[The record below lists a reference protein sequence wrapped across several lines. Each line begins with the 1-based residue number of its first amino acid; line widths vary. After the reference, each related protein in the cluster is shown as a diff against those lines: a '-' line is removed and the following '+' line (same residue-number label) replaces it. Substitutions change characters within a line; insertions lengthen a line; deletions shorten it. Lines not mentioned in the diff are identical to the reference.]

1 VPNTDFPAGGN
12 PCPAA
17 GSSTNLVIQ
26 GSKSG
31 FAYGVC
37 EQNGVEVWGV
47 QAAQPGQLSPSV
59 VGAVGGYIASS
70 SVGVSNGR
78 PTAYFDSAIFLPFA
92 DDGFRSPGSGDDT
105 GATCPGLI
113 GPLPLLPACP
123 DPSLILHP
131 ERLLSVQAI
140 DVGTGSIIW
149 RAPAA
154 PSYAATT
161 YSNGVVFAASTTTF
175 TDNAYDANT
184 GVPLWHFPLGAA
196 VASGTAIVGNSVYV
210 GSGLS
215 EGQIGSSTVPP
226 GSNGIWKFSTTA
238 GGTTTTTTT
247 TAPGTSSASGSIS
260 IVKSVCGTESATNC
274 SDGGSGPWTSSVF
287 LASGDTA
294 YWKVTVTNNSQA
306 ALDGVTISDPLVP
319 GCGSSIAPF
328 TMAGGASATFYCSSP
343 NVTSSFTNVAS
354 AQYTGQGGV
363 APSSSAQVSVV
374 GPQTASSSGSGGAV
388 GGAVNPAVP
397 ASAAPPVTN

>member
-1 VPNTDFPAGGN
+1 MNRALFECHRT
-12 PCPAA
+12 
-17 GSSTNLVIQ
+17 SL
-26 GSKSG
+26 
-31 FAYGVC
+31 
-37 EQNGVEVWGV
+37 
-47 QAAQPGQLSPSV
+47 
-59 VGAVGGYIASS
+59 VGAVGGYIGSS

-92 DDGFRSPGSGDDT
+92 DNGFRSPGSGDSA

-123 DPSLILHP
+123 DPSLITHP
-131 ERLLSVQAI
+131 QRLESVQAI
-140 DVGTGSIIW
+140 DVATGSILW

-184 GVPLWHFPLGAA
+184 GVPLWRFPLGAA
-196 VASGTAIVGNSVYV
+196 VASGTAIVGSSVFV

-226 GSNGIWKFSTTA
+226 GSNGIWKFNTTA
-238 GGTTTTTTT
+238 GGTTTTTSTT
-247 TAPGTSSASGSIS
+247 TAFPGTSSSSGSIS
-260 IVKSVCGTESATNC
+260 IVKQVCGTESATNC
-274 SDGGSGPWTSSVF
+274 SDGGSGPWTTGVF

-294 YWKVTVTNNSQA
+294 YWKITVTNNSQT
-306 ALDGVTISDPLVP
+306 ALNGVTINDPMVS
-319 GCGSSIAPF
+319 GCGTSIAPF
-328 TMAGGASATFYCSSP
+328 TMAGGTSASFYCSSP
-343 NVTSSFTNVAS
+343 DVTSSFTNEAS
-354 AQYTGQGGV
+354 AQYTGQGGT
-363 APSSSAQVSVV
+363 APSSSAQVTVV
-374 GPQTASSSGSGGAV
+374 APQTASSSGAAG
-388 GGAVNPAVP
+388 NPAVP